1 MNIGMTKTKVEI
13 AKLGPNT
20 YKNRCAELA
29 SNISQNNLLQTIPKK
44 GFLAASERR
53 NLLSEMRMLEGSIRE
68 NENRL
73 AMAKH

>member
-1 MNIGMTKTKVEI
+1 MSNPEAVQRLQEQLASDK
-13 AKLGPNT
+13 AKLV
-20 YKNRCAELA
+20 ELQKREA
-29 SNISQNNLLQTIPKK
+29 KLLQTVPKK

>member
-1 MNIGMTKTKVEI
+1 MSNPEAVQRLQEQLASDK
-13 AKLGPNT
+13 AKLG
-20 YKNRCAELA
+20 ELQKREA
-29 SNISQNNLLQTIPKK
+29 KLLQTVPKK

-53 NLLSEMRMLEGSIRE
+53 NLLSEMRMLEGSIRA